1 MEYKVILA
9 LLEGAHDVAFVYRIL
24 KENGFKTT
32 KKLIKELPSPLD
44 KYLSNPRQF
53 LSASFEN
60 LKVGTVR
67 LSSFPMEVL
76 EKDQNT
82 ILLFPTGGVEQSDV
96 RKKIITQFN
105 AIKEVGTAGSADNE
119 KDLSISI
126 LYLLDAETQGLAY
139 RLNAI
144 ANEIKVAME
153 KPEETLEFTNG
164 SYSKVDDIDFGVYVF
179 TDPGKETGRLEDILL
194 PLMKQNND
202 DIFDDAAA
210 FLSKVNDYDLF
221 KGKTNNVDVK
231 LITKVDDEKFN
242 YEKSLVGTV
251 GQLQT
256 SGKSNVQVIREGSY
270 LTKEKIVNDANCK
283 AIANFIEHSLLK
295 TE

>member
-24 KENGFKTT
+24 KENGFNST

-126 LYLLDAETQGLAY
+126 LYLLDAETQGLTF

-153 KPEETLEFTNG
+153 KPEETLVFTNG

-179 TDPGKETGRLEDILL
+179 TEPGKETGRLEDVLL
-194 PLMKQNND
+194 PLMKKNND

-221 KGKTNNVDVK
+221 KGKTNNADVK
-231 LITKVDDEKFN
+231 LITRVDGEKFN

-270 LTKEKIVNDANCK
+270 LTTEKILQDDNCK
-283 AIANFIEHSLLK
+283 AIAEFISKSLL
-295 TE
+295 

>member
-1 MEYKVILA
+1 MGYKVILA
-9 LLEGAHDVAFVYRIL
+9 LLEGPHDVAFVYRIL
-24 KENGFKTT
+24 KENGFNTT
-32 KKLIKELPSPLD
+32 KKLIKDLPSPLD

-53 LSASFEN
+53 LSESFEN
-60 LKVGTVR
+60 LKIGAVR

-82 ILLFPTGGVEQSDV
+82 ILLFPSGGVDQSEI
-96 RKKIITQFN
+96 RKRIITQFN
-105 AIKEVGTAGSADNE
+105 AIKEVGNIGSADNE

-126 LYLLDAETQGLAY
+126 LYLLDAEAQGLTY

-153 KPEETLEFTNG
+153 KTEETLEFTNA

-179 TDPGKETGRLEDILL
+179 TEQGKETGRLEDILL

-202 DIFDDAAA
+202 DVFDDVDV
-210 FLSKVNDYDLF
+210 FLTKVNVYELF
-221 KGKTNNVDVK
+221 KGKTNHADVK
-231 LITKVDDEKFN
+231 LISKVDDQKFN
-242 YEKSLVGTV
+242 YEKSLISAA

-270 LTKEKIVNDANCK
+270 LTKEKILQDDNCK
-283 AIANFIEHSLLK
+283 AIAEFIDKSLLK
-295 TE
+295 VE

>member
-1 MEYKVILA
+1 MGYKVILA
-9 LLEGAHDVAFVYRIL
+9 LLEGPHDVAFVYRIL
-24 KENGFKTT
+24 KENGFNTT

-60 LKVGTVR
+60 LKIGTVR

-76 EKDQNT
+76 EKGQNT
-82 ILLFPTGGVEQSDV
+82 ILLFPSGGVEQSEI

-105 AIKEVGTAGSADNE
+105 AIKEVGKAGSADKE

-126 LYLLDAETQGLAY
+126 LYLLDAETQGLTF

-144 ANEIKVAME
+144 ANEIKGAME
-153 KPEETLEFTNG
+153 IAEETLTFTNS

-179 TDPGKETGRLEDILL
+179 TEPGKETGRLEDILL
-194 PLMKQNND
+194 PLMKKDND
-202 DIFDDAAA
+202 AIFDDANV
-210 FLSKVNDYDLF
+210 FLTKVNEYELF
-221 KGKTNNVDVK
+221 KGKTNHAHVK
-231 LITKVDDEKFN
+231 LISKVDSQKFN
-242 YEKSLVGTV
+242 YEKSLISTA

-270 LTKEKIVNDANCK
+270 LTRDKILQDVNCISIAKFIEKIL
-283 AIANFIEHSLLK
+283 I
-295 TE
+295 

>member
-24 KENGFKTT
+24 KENGFNTT
-32 KKLIKELPSPLD
+32 KKLIKDLPSPLD

-67 LSSFPMEVL
+67 ISSFPMEVL
-76 EKDQNT
+76 EKNLNT
-82 ILLFPTGGVEQSDV
+82 ILLFPSGGVDQSDI

-105 AIKEVGTAGSADNE
+105 AIKEIGKAGSANNE

-126 LYLLDAETQGLAY
+126 LYLLDAESQGLKF

-144 ANEIKVAME
+144 AEEIKEAMDVVAQ
-153 KPEETLEFTNG
+153 PLAFTNA

-179 TDPGKETGRLEDILL
+179 TETGKETGRLEDILL
-194 PLMKQNND
+194 PLMKKDND
-202 DIFDDAAA
+202 DIFDDAAT
-210 FLSKVNDYDLF
+210 FLGKVNEYDLF
-221 KGKTNNVDVK
+221 KGKTDNIDVK
-231 LITKVDDEKFN
+231 LMSIT
-242 YEKSLVGTV
+242 L
-251 GQLQT
+251 
-256 SGKSNVQVIREGSY
+256 
-270 LTKEKIVNDANCK
+270 C
-283 AIANFIEHSLLK
+283 
-295 TE
+295 

>member
-9 LLEGAHDVAFVYRIL
+9 LLEGPHDVAFVYRIL
-24 KENGFKTT
+24 KEIGFTSTSKI
-32 KKLIKELPSPLD
+32 IKDLPSPLNL
-44 KYLSNPRQF
+44 YLSNPRKFQ
-53 LSASFEN
+53 SASFEDM
-60 LKVGTVR
+60 KIGSVQQ
-67 LSSFPMEVL
+67 SFFPREVL
-76 EKDQNT
+76 EREQNT
-82 ILLFPTGGVEQSDV
+82 ILLFSSGGVGQSEI

-105 AIKEVGTAGSADNE
+105 AIKEVGKAGSADNE

-126 LYLLDAETQGLAY
+126 LYLLDAETQGLTF

-144 ANEIKVAME
+144 SNEIKVAME
-153 KPEETLEFTNG
+153 KPEETLVFTNG

-179 TDPGKETGRLEDILL
+179 TEPGKETGRLEDILL
-194 PLMKQNND
+194 PLMKKNND

-221 KGKTNNVDVK
+221 KGKTNNADVK
-231 LITKVDDEKFN
+231 LITRVDGEKFN

-270 LTKEKIVNDANCK
+270 LTTEKILQDDNCK
-283 AIANFIEHSLLK
+283 AIAEFISKSLL
-295 TE
+295 

>member
-1 MEYKVILA
+1 MGYKVILA
-9 LLEGAHDVAFVYRIL
+9 LLEGPHDVAFVYRIL
-24 KENGFKTT
+24 KENGFSTT
-32 KKLIKELPSPLD
+32 KKLIKDLPSPLD
-44 KYLSNPRQF
+44 KYLSNPKQF

-60 LKVGTVR
+60 LKIGAVR

-82 ILLFPTGGVEQSDV
+82 ILLFPSGGVEQSEI

-105 AIKEVGTAGSADNE
+105 AIKEVGNVGSADNE

-144 ANEIKVAME
+144 ANEIKAAME

-179 TDPGKETGRLEDILL
+179 TEQGKETGRLEDILL

-202 DIFDDAAA
+202 AIFDDVDV
-210 FLSKVNDYDLF
+210 FLTKVNAYELF
-221 KGKTNNVDVK
+221 KGKTNHADVK
-231 LITKVDDEKFN
+231 LISKVDEQKFN
-242 YEKSLVGTV
+242 YEKSLISAA

-270 LTKEKIVNDANCK
+270 LTNEKILQDDNCK
-283 AIANFIEHSLLK
+283 AIAEFIGKSLLK
-295 TE
+295 

>member
-32 KKLIKELPSPLD
+32 KKLIKDLPSPLD

-67 LSSFPMEVL
+67 LSSFPMAVL
-76 EKDQNT
+76 EKEQNT
-82 ILLFPTGGVEQSDV
+82 ILLFPTGGVTQSGI

-105 AIKEVGTAGSADNE
+105 AIKKADKDGSADNE

-126 LYLLDAETQGLAY
+126 LYLLDAENQGLTF

-144 ANEIKVAME
+144 AEEIKEAME
-153 KPEETLEFTNG
+153 IAAQPLVFTNA
-164 SYSKVDDIDFGVYVF
+164 SFSKVDDIDFGVYVF
-179 TDPGKETGRLEDILL
+179 TEPGKETGRLEDILL
-194 PLMKQNND
+194 PLMKKDND
-202 DIFDDAAA
+202 DIFDDAAT
-210 FLSKVNDYDLF
+210 FLGKINEYSLF
-221 KGKTNNVDVK
+221 NGKTNNLDVK
-231 LITKVDDEKFN
+231 LITKVDGEDFN

-270 LTKEKIVNDANCK
+270 LTKDKIINDANCK
-283 AIANFIEHSLLK
+283 AIANFIENSLI
-295 TE
+295 